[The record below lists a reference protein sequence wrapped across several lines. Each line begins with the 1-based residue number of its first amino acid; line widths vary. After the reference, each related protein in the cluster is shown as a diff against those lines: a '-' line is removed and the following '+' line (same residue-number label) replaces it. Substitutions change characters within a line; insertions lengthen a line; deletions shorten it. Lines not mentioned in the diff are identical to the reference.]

1 MSEDSSKRF
10 LGTLGNLM
18 WALNYLESPSFIA
31 NRPEFVLH
39 NENGHPEVQWTAD
52 QAATMYKL
60 SLLDPRLELNSDYD
74 AVWIDSLGWVEVLE
88 DGTMLGCHY
97 TSDPY
102 GSLYLE
108 YTKYNVDSLAP
119 KIKLQ
124 RKYRCKNAE

>member
-1 MSEDSSKRF
+1 M
-10 LGTLGNLM
+10 
-18 WALNYLESPSFIA
+18 ALSYLESPSFIA
-31 NRPEFVLH
+31 NRPEFALH

-108 YTKYNVDSLAP
+108 YAKYDVDSLAP